1 MKKYRIIILAL
12 LFLFGCHG
20 VYGCHVVDDGAA
32 ERAAAAEANLEAAI
46 QRRNKR
52 MMEQKQSNQ
61 QPTAEPIV
69 REEDSDVFFPP
80 IPPVPPIQ

>member
-1 MKKYRIIILAL
+1 MKKYRIIIFAL
-12 LFLFGCHG
+12 LFL
-20 VYGCHVVDDGAA
+20 YGCHVVDDGAA
-32 ERAAAAEANLEAAI
+32 ERAATAEANLEAAI